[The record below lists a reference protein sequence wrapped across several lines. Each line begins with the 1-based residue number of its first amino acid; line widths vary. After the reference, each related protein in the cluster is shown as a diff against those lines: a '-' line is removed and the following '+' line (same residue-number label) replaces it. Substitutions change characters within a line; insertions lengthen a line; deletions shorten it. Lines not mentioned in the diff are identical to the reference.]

1 MRRARPHRQSTA
13 FPRTAPRSSLALLAL
28 CCCYCAASSPLL
40 CGKRE
45 QAVCAHGVLQS
56 PLSHLKGC
64 VASSKVHR
72 QHNDRMRKA
81 GAGAVAVR
89 HARLEEE
96 EPTNAGGDFSAAN
109 GSHLFSIESPTS
121 QDGPGVCACV
131 CVARYVCFPSHVHC
145 CGIRAGR
152 CSFGA

>member
-1 MRRARPHRQSTA
+1 MPTVCC
-13 FPRTAPRSSLALLAL
+13 SL
-28 CCCYCAASSPLL
+28 
-40 CGKRE
+40 
-45 QAVCAHGVLQS
+45 
-56 PLSHLKGC
+56 LSHLKGC

-121 QDGPGVCACV
+121 QDGPGVCV
-131 CVARYVCFPSHVHC
+131 CCAVCLLSLTRVLLWNQSRPLQLWHMTVILSMALQTAHIVMLKQQQVHQLQL
-145 CGIRAGR
+145 RPNK
-152 CSFGA
+152 